1 MYTRIR
7 NSIRFF
13 CVLLLFNNNIKTM
26 IKPVILCIAKFEQDY
41 IEEFVRYH
49 LHLGFDKIYLYDNED
64 IPTYGQ
70 ILQKFG
76 DYVVVI
82 HLPGKNYSIAPQYE
96 AINRFTTTYMTNEDI
111 THVCHI
117 DIDEF
122 IVLKK
127 HNNIKDFIKEYIYD
141 GENNVMCAG
150 ICMNWRYFGSSNK
163 PANTKEPV
171 TQRFTK
177 CEEKGNLHVKSIF
190 HKKFYLYLN
199 PPHNPGINNHNYPMR
214 STSGKIIGGQFNEDA
229 DLSVVQ
235 VNHYKSKTLEEFKH
249 IRQRGHADFIVS
261 PIEDVV
267 ANFNLYD
274 RNEVEDLDAYHFYK
288 NVLKSNAMN
297 KFEKDEL
304 GTLNSYLAASGLSGF
319 EGHSQQLPAQT
330 SLLASYTSKSNVKTV
345 LEIGFNAGHSSD
357 TFLKSKDNVSVTSF
371 DLGDHNYVIY
381 GKSYIDQKYPERHQ
395 LIIGNSIETLPSFIK
410 TTDTKYDVIFI
421 DGGHEYEVSYSD
433 LINCKHLAHKDTIVI
448 MDDVTNAANESYNR
462 GPSQAWKDAIAQN
475 IIVEEYHFEFNCWR
489 GMSVGKYIIN

>member
-1 MYTRIR
+1 
-7 NSIRFF
+7 
-13 CVLLLFNNNIKTM
+13 M
-26 IKPVILCIAKFEQDY
+26 IKPVIVCIAKFEQDY

-64 IPTYGQ
+64 VPTYGQ
-70 ILQKFG
+70 ILRKFG
-76 DYVVVI
+76 DYVVVT
-82 HLPGKNYSIAPQYE
+82 HLPGKSYQTPPQYH
-96 AINRFTTTYMTNEDI
+96 AITHFVMNHMYSTDL

-127 HNNIKDFIKEYIYD
+127 HNNIKEFIKEYIYD
-141 GENNVMCAG
+141 GENNVMCGG
-150 ICMNWRYFGSSNK
+150 ICMNWRFFGSSNK
-163 PANTKEPV
+163 TENTREPN

-177 CEEKGNLHVKSIF
+177 CEEKGNFHVKTMF
-190 HKKFYLYLN
+190 HKKFYGSMPNVHY
-199 PPHNPGINNHNYPMR
+199 IFVNNEKYPLR
-214 STSGKIIGGQFNEDA
+214 TVTGKIMNSPFNEDI

-249 IRQRGHADFIVS
+249 IRTRGRADLHANPDEDVSADFK
-261 PIEDVV
+261 
-267 ANFNLYD
+267 FYD
-274 RNEVEDLDAYHFYK
+274 RNEIEDLGAYHFYK
-288 NVLKSNAMN
+288 NVLNSNTMD
-297 KFEKDEL
+297 KFEKAEL

-357 TFLKSKDNVSVTSF
+357 TFLKSNDNVSVTSF
-371 DLGDHNYVIY
+371 DLGHHNYVIY
-381 GKSYIDQKYPERHQ
+381 GKSYIDQKYPERHL
-395 LIIGNSIETLPSFIK
+395 LIIGDSTETLPAVIK

-421 DGGHEYEVSYSD
+421 DGGHTYEIAYSD

-448 MDDVTNAANESYNR
+448 MDDVTNAGNESYNK
-462 GPSQAWKDAIAQN
+462 GPSKAWKDCIAQN
-475 IIVEEYHFEFNCWR
+475 IVVESDHFEFNQWR
-489 GMSVGKYIIN
+489 GMSTGKYLL